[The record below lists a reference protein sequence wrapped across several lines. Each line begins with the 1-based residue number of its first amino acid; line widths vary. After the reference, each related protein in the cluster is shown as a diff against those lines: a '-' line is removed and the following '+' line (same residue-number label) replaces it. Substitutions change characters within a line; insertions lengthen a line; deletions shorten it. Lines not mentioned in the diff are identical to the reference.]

1 MLLYIRLAKKSRII
15 YNIFIMSFICTVC
28 GKLHEDDSVNP
39 PETTEYTDGNICR
52 HNWIKERGFSNESP
66 TIGGII
72 ELEAEL
78 VENVKKEETPNTVSE
93 YRKKASDL
101 QTSIDMSNDI
111 NRDLEKMYA
120 EIKKEVGLNV
130 ELPEFRQVVT
140 SLAFYDDKASNYLR
154 LLTSKIADRA
164 HTLANAKMAIGV
176 ENILSKLQEVLL
188 EKINDITD
196 DEVGDNNLKFVLLGS
211 KAISEYQNIL
221 DKIKES
227 NVVPEADRKLTEMKK
242 EEKEKQTRVKLTQAD
257 IQKFLQEIN
266 EEEIKKT
273 TQQIE
278 EESQLDLRDL
288 DH

>member
-1 MLLYIRLAKKSRII
+1 
-15 YNIFIMSFICTVC
+15 MSFICTVC